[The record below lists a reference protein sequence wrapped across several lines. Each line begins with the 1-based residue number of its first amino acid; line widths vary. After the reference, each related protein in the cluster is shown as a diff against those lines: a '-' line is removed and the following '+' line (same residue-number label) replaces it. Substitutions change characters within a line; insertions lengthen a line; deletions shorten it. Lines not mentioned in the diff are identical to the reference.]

1 MFFEKNESLMSSG
14 EFQCLG
20 VKKLGRM
27 FHIVAPVSRV
37 RLSITHVVVR
47 DIEGKDDGERK
58 GREMGEERERRER
71 RGGRWKRGEKD
82 TRTHHCCSYKKVT
95 RKKTVRPR
103 NPHNKRRDVA
113 LE

>member
-1 MFFEKNESLMSSG
+1 MSSG

-82 TRTHHCCSYKKVT
+82 QELTTAAPTKK
-95 RKKTVRPR
+95 
-103 NPHNKRRDVA
+103 
-113 LE
+113 

>member
-71 RGGRWKRGEKD
+71 RQMEERRERHKNSPLLLLQKSD
-82 TRTHHCCSYKKVT
+82 QKK
-95 RKKTVRPR
+95 
-103 NPHNKRRDVA
+103 NS
-113 LE
+113 

>member
-1 MFFEKNESLMSSG
+1 MSSG

-58 GREMGEERERRER
+58 GRERER
-71 RGGRWKRGEKD
+71 
-82 TRTHHCCSYKKVT
+82 
-95 RKKTVRPR
+95 
-103 NPHNKRRDVA
+103 
-113 LE
+113 

>member
-58 GREMGEERERRER
+58 GREMGEEGEERRQMEERRER
-71 RGGRWKRGEKD
+71 HKNSPLLLLQKSD
-82 TRTHHCCSYKKVT
+82 QKK
-95 RKKTVRPR
+95 
-103 NPHNKRRDVA
+103 NN
-113 LE
+113 